1 MQKAE
6 SRSTILWQYF
16 LFTYAVTLVNT
27 FSFLKEIRYAGPL
40 TFFFVAAAYLS
51 YTLFYL
57 LPALVMILIVNRL
70 LDWRLFDRFFK
81 DAPASRRWIVYG
93 FAIFLFALVQTFLFA
108 DAFIYRLY
116 GFHLNGFVWN
126 LLFTRGGIESLES
139 GRSTM
144 LTVALIVIAI
154 VAIQSFLLVLL
165 LTLKRIR
172 ETVQTLFSRRLV
184 ASLGVLLLL
193 LAAGNAVTYGISH
206 LKGYTPVMAASR
218 AFPLYVPLKIRT
230 LGASLG
236 LEAVRDPSFKIDID
250 SAALHY
256 PLRPIHQAKD
266 HPPLNLVWL
275 VSESLRADMLDPEI
289 MPATWNFSKKA
300 ARFEN
305 HYSGGNGTRM
315 GLFSMFYG
323 LYGSYWFP
331 FLEERQGPVIVDL
344 LMKNGYQMNMFTSAT
359 FTYPEFDKTLFARIP
374 DQNLHEAK
382 PAPGWQADRENI
394 SNLLEFLDR
403 RDPSKPFMTF
413 MFFESPHSRYL
424 FPKESVIREPYLE
437 EMNYATMD
445 LQKDMG
451 LIKNRYIN
459 AVHHLDSQIARVL
472 EYLERH
478 ALLDSTIVLI
488 TGDHGEEFME
498 KGRWGHNSEFTE
510 EQIRVPLVIWAPG
523 RPAAE
528 IKRMSSHLDIPATL
542 LPLLGVTNPPE
553 EYSLGHDLF
562 GKTGRDFTVIASWND
577 VAYVGHDYKAVF
589 PLNVS
594 GIAQQR
600 VTTRDDAAVENPSL
614 FYENNKPRLL
624 QVFKEL
630 RKFNRQ
636 EKAPQ
641 AKL

>member
-1 MQKAE
+1 MQE
-6 SRSTILWQYF
+6 SGRRSTILWQYF

-27 FSFLKEIRYAGPL
+27 FSFIKGLNYPGPL
-40 TFFFVAAAYLS
+40 TLFFVSAAYIT
-51 YTLFYL
+51 YTLLYL
-57 LPALVMILIVNRL
+57 LPALISVLLLNRL
-70 LDWRLFDRFFK
+70 LYWRLLDRFFK
-81 DAPASRRWIVYG
+81 NGPALRTWIVYG

-126 LLFTRGGIESLES
+126 LVFTKGGIESLES
-139 GRSTM
+139 GQSTM
-144 LTVALIVIAI
+144 FTVALIVIVII
-154 VAIQSFLLVLL
+154 VIQSSLLVLL

-172 ETVQTLFSRRLV
+172 ETLQTLFTRRLV
-184 ASLGVLLLL
+184 ASLVVLLLL
-193 LAAGNAVTYGISH
+193 LATGNAFTYGISH
-206 LKGYTPVMAASR
+206 LQGYVPVMAASR
-218 AFPLYVPLKIRT
+218 AFPLYLPLKIRH
-230 LGASLG
+230 LGESLG
-236 LEAVRDPSFKIDID
+236 LKVARDPSFKINVD
-250 SAALHY
+250 SMALQY
-256 PLRPIHQAKD
+256 PLRPIIQTKD
-266 HPPLNLVWL
+266 HRPLNIVWL

-289 MPATWNFSKKA
+289 MPATWAFSKKA

-331 FLEERQGPVIVDL
+331 FLEERRGPVIVDL
-344 LMKNGYQMNMFTSAT
+344 LMKDGYQMEMFTSAT
-359 FTYPEFDKTLFARIP
+359 FSYPEFDKTLFARIP
-374 DQNLHEAK
+374 DQHLHEAA
-382 PAPGWQADRENI
+382 PAAGWQADRENVSDI
-394 SNLLEFLDR
+394 LKFLDH

-413 MFFESPHSRYL
+413 MFFESPHARYL

-445 LQKDMG
+445 LQKDIG

-459 AVHHLDSQIARVL
+459 AVHHLDSQIGRVL
-472 EYLERH
+472 EYLERN
-478 ALLDSTIVLI
+478 ALLDSTIVVI

-528 IKRMSSHLDIPATL
+528 VKQMSSHLDIPATL

-553 EYSLGHDLF
+553 DYSLGYDLF
-562 GKTGRDFTVIASWND
+562 GKSGRDFTIIASWND
-577 VAYVGHDYKAVF
+577 VAYVDRDYKAVF

-594 GIAQQR
+594 GIAQQK
-600 VTTRDDAAVENPSL
+600 VTTRNDAAVEDPFP

-624 QVFKEL
+624 QIFKDL
-630 RKFNRQ
+630 RKFNKQ
-636 EKAPQ
+636 TNGPKSN
-641 AKL
+641 L